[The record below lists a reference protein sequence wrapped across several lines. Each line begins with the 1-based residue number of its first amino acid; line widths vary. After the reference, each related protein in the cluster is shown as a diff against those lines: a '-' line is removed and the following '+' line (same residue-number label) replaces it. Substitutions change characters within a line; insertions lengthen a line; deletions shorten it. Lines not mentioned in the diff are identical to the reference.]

1 MSADDAQK
9 SHEQPGVDLLELCD
23 DVRRPET
30 TAPPAERDVFEQKRA
45 ERKLRRERRRLKRM
59 LRLYEHEHR
68 LIAYEIHDGLVQEI
82 TGAHMRLEAL
92 LQDEELGSPRLRA
105 EVRCAAG
112 LCGRALAEAR
122 RLIDGL
128 RPPVLDER
136 GVVAAVRHLIEERG
150 AATPAI
156 EFSAEPGVE
165 RLDPLLEVSLYR
177 IVQEG
182 IANATRHSGSD
193 RVRVRLSQV
202 GGRVQL
208 EIRDWGR
215 GFDPQHVGAS
225 RFGLQGIRERARLL
239 RGRATID
246 SAPAEGT
253 RVFVDLPAT
262 VEARQKVVSL
272 SRWRNP

>member
-1 MSADDAQK
+1 MSASDSQESRRQLSA
-9 SHEQPGVDLLELCD
+9 ELIELRGE
-23 DVRRPET
+23 VRRPKA
-30 TAPPAERDVFEQKRA
+30 APTRAEPDVFEQKRA
-45 ERKLRRERRRLKRM
+45 QRKLRSKRRRMKRM

-92 LQDEELGSPRLRA
+92 LQDEEFRSARLQG
-105 EVRCAAG
+105 EVRRAAE

-128 RPPVLDER
+128 RPPVLDEM
-136 GVVAAVRHLIEERG
+136 GLVAAVRHLIEGRG
-150 AATPAI
+150 TTKPAI
-156 EFSAEPGVE
+156 EFSADLGVE

-202 GGRVQL
+202 GGRVHL

-215 GFDPQHVGAS
+215 GFDPEHVGAN

-239 RGRATID
+239 RGRAVID

-262 VEARQKVVSL
+262 AEAREKS
-272 SRWRNP
+272 SA

>member
-1 MSADDAQK
+1 MSASDDEK
-9 SHEQPGVDLLELCD
+9 SREQLLVELLALRAE
-23 DVRRPET
+23 VRRLRASARP
-30 TAPPAERDVFEQKRA
+30 DVFEPNRA
-45 ERKLRRERRRLKRM
+45 ERKLRSKRRRMKRM

-82 TGAHMRLEAL
+82 TGAHMGLEAL
-92 LQDEELGSPRLRA
+92 LQEEELLSPRLRA
-105 EVRCAAG
+105 EVRRAAE

-128 RPPVLDER
+128 RPPVLDEK
-136 GVVAAVRHLIEERG
+136 GVVAAVRHLIEDRDTME
-150 AATPAI
+150 PAI
-156 EFSAEPGVE
+156 EFSADLGVE
-165 RLDPLLEVSLYR
+165 HLDPLLEVALYR

-193 RVRVRLSQV
+193 RVRIRLSQV
-202 GGRVQL
+202 GGRVHL

-215 GFDPQHVGAS
+215 GFDPEHVGAS

-239 RGRATID
+239 RGRAVID

-253 RVFVDLPAT
+253 RVFVDLPAAA
-262 VEARQKVVSL
+262 EAREEVVST
-272 SRWRNP
+272 S